1 MSGYAGKE
9 NAIEDLQGNWW
20 YQDPMTAS
28 WYIWNGQDWQ
38 FIPGASPRIGPR
50 QSETATKLR
59 PPWSCLLTAVLGGL
73 IALIVF
79 GGITLV
85 VYQFL
90 PGYYINPGNGDIVQ
104 ILKLGGIGV
113 FGVILGNFMIYA
125 GFSNLISCNRVFRGE
140 KVQGVRKRGCSTVMN
155 GLGQLFFGLL
165 FYTAGLSLI
174 AVVFYQEM
182 LPWLGL

>member
-9 NAIEDLQGNWW
+9 NAIEDMQGNWW

-28 WYIWNGQDWQ
+28 WPIWNGQDWQ
-38 FIPGASPRIGPR
+38 RIPGASPRIAPH
-50 QSETATKLR
+50 QSKTATKLN
-59 PPWSCLLTAVLGGL
+59 PPWPCLLTAVSGGL
-73 IALIVF
+73 IALIVL

-90 PGYYINPGNGDIVQ
+90 PGYYINPGSGDIVQ

-113 FGVILGNFMIYA
+113 FGVILGIIMIYA
-125 GFSNLISCNRVFRGE
+125 GFANLISRNRVPQGE
-140 KVQGVRKRGCSTVMN
+140 KVQGTRKLGCGTVLN
-155 GLGQLFFGLL
+155 GLGQLCFGLL
-165 FYTAGLSLI
+165 FFTAGLGLI

-182 LPWLGL
+182 LPWLGF